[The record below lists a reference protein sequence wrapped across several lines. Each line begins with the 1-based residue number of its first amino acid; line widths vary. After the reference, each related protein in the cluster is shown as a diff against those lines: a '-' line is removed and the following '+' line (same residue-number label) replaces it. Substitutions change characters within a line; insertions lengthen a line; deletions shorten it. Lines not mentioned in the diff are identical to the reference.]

1 MENTPDLQFNNKRE
15 FNSKEDAIQKFF
27 AENEIDKLTFDT
39 QEEAQ
44 ADVDKINREYGDIA
58 FVAEDRGG
66 FAVKF
71 EHPHLGEGFKN
82 SEDDTSNFSNLDKA
96 A

>member
-1 MENTPDLQFNNKRE
+1 MESIPNNNQSEKRV
-15 FNSKEDAIQKFF
+15 FASKQDAIVAFF

-39 QEEAQ
+39 PTEAQ
-44 ADVDKINREYGDIA
+44 AHVDMINNKYGDIA

-71 EHPHLGEGFKN
+71 REHHLGDGLSEYKGEGE
-82 SEDDTSNFSNLDKA
+82 SDIEKA